1 MHKMQKDNN
10 VLMTE
15 ILIMLIQTYF
25 ASAKFMVD
33 GFLKREIWVNTNQKL
48 SELVSILSTVELR
61 LKDSKEQETTGDL
74 DSF

>member
-1 MHKMQKDNN
+1 
-10 VLMTE
+10 
-15 ILIMLIQTYF
+15 
-25 ASAKFMVD
+25 MVD

-61 LKDSKEQETTGDL
+61 LKESKEQETTGDL